1 MRQAIA
7 CLALLTIL
15 HLRQTILQ
23 ALIPQ
28 LPLQKKNGMTVL
40 RAVAL
45 VDANLVVAQEKMSML
60 KMVDAEFV
68 VVRVNVQAA
77 MVVEVGRYNPIDKIL

>member
-1 MRQAIA
+1 
-7 CLALLTIL
+7 
-15 HLRQTILQ
+15 
-23 ALIPQ
+23 
-28 LPLQKKNGMTVL
+28 MTVL

-77 MVVEVGRYNPIDKIL
+77 MVVEVGKHNPIDKIL